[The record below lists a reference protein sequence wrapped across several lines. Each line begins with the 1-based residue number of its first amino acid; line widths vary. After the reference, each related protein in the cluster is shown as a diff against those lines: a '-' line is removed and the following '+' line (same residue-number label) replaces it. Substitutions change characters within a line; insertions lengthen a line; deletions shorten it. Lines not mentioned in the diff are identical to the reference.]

1 MSRPESR
8 KEIEIDLDGNIKYM
22 NKLDFDKLPNQRV
35 RARFTINDNQKV
47 ENYESMR
54 RSKVSMVSSELNESI
69 YILFVN
75 FLFFFPLYRTLV
87 KYFFLFWYDYIGHF
101 TYYSYQAN
109 ECSPPIYFLFYIL
122 ILIHIFVLLSTHTQ
136 NLSNIHFYPLMIM
149 YHQYNQKV
157 NILLLFKLC
166 YSIANDFY

>member
-1 MSRPESR
+1 LSRPESR

-54 RSKVSMVSSELNESI
+54 RSKASMVSSELNESI

-75 FLFFFPLYRTLV
+75 FLFFFSLYRTLV
-87 KYFFLFWYDYIGHF
+87 KYFFLFWSDYIGHF

-109 ECSPPIYFLFYIL
+109 ECSPPIFFFIL
-122 ILIHIFVLLSTHTQ
+122 HFNINSHFCFVIYTHSEFIKYSFLST
-136 NLSNIHFYPLMIM
+136 
-149 YHQYNQKV
+149 
-157 NILLLFKLC
+157 
-166 YSIANDFY
+166 NDNVSPIQSESKYIIIV

>member
-54 RSKVSMVSSELNESI
+54 RSKVSMVSSELNESTHAYFEFFI
-69 YILFVN
+69 NVLFIS
-75 FLFFFPLYRTLV
+75 LYHTLV
-87 KYFFLFWYDYIGHF
+87 TSIFPYFGVGI
-101 TYYSYQAN
+101 
-109 ECSPPIYFLFYIL
+109 
-122 ILIHIFVLLSTHTQ
+122 
-136 NLSNIHFYPLMIM
+136 
-149 YHQYNQKV
+149 
-157 NILLLFKLC
+157 
-166 YSIANDFY
+166 

>member
-1 MSRPESR
+1 LSRPESR

-75 FLFFFPLYRTLV
+75 FLFFFSLYRTLV
-87 KYFFLFWYDYIGHF
+87 KYFFLFWSDYIGHF

-109 ECSPPIYFLFYIL
+109 ECSPPIYFLFY
-122 ILIHIFVLLSTHTQ
+122 THTQ

>member
-54 RSKVSMVSSELNESI
+54 RSKVSMVSSELNEST
-69 YILFVN
+69 YIF
-75 FLFFFPLYRTLV
+75 
-87 KYFFLFWYDYIGHF
+87 
-101 TYYSYQAN
+101 
-109 ECSPPIYFLFYIL
+109 
-122 ILIHIFVLLSTHTQ
+122 
-136 NLSNIHFYPLMIM
+136 
-149 YHQYNQKV
+149 
-157 NILLLFKLC
+157 
-166 YSIANDFY
+166 